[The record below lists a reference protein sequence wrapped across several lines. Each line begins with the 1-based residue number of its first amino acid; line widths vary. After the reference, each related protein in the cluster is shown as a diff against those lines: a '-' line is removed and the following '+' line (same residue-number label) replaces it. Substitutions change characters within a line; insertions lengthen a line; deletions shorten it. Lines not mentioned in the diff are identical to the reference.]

1 MRRSRLLLLALLAS
15 LTGCS
20 SPTDA
25 TDGLAPPSAPRLV
38 AVRKNFIALDVSPSQ
53 VSVAAGATQPFTA
66 TGRRADGST
75 SVVTPTWTAT
85 GGTISSAGLYAAGTT
100 GGTYRVVAATGNLAD
115 TSVVTV
121 TVATTSIRTLTSLV
135 LTPASAALVAGA
147 TQQFT
152 VAATWSDG
160 ATTAPALTWS
170 ATGGSVSSGGLYT
183 AGTTGGTFRVLAAS
197 DTRADTSAVTIT
209 VATGTTP
216 TPAADFVNA
225 PLSGWTTI
233 ASLTWS
239 QPVPYRRDPIYESDN
254 GTHLVDWGDDDPY
267 REWGRQ
273 AAVVADAST
282 PGAVPSSLELRLPAG
297 LTGGYAATKIGNH
310 PNWTGSGPL
319 WWSPSLNTGYLY
331 VGMWVR
337 FSPSYTL
344 NGNVGQKIFYL
355 KSDLAANAKLN
366 HMIGLMVNDG
376 NGGNQLW
383 PTYEP
388 QNPYNRYKVPETT
401 INNLNDGR
409 WHQLEYLQLANTPG
423 LANGTLKIW
432 VDGRLEGTWT
442 NAKFFD
448 TGQVASVNR
457 LEINPIYGGGTNAVP
472 VNQWIR
478 LGPVLVKTR

>member
-1 MRRSRLLLLALLAS
+1 MRRTHLPLLALLAS
-15 LTGCS
+15 LMACS
-20 SPTDA
+20 SSTDTTDA
-25 TDGLAPPSAPRLV
+25 LEPPSAPRLA
-38 AVRKNFIALDVSPSQ
+38 AVRKNLIALDVTPSQ
-53 VSVAAGATQPFTA
+53 VSVAAGATQQFA
-66 TGRRADGST
+66 ASGRRADGST
-75 SVVTPTWTAT
+75 SAVTPTWSAT
-85 GGTISSAGLYAAGTT
+85 GGSISSTGLYSAGTA
-100 GGTYRVVAATGNLAD
+100 GGTYRVVASSGNLSD

-121 TVATTSIRTLTSLV
+121 TVTTTSVRTLTSLV
-135 LTPASAALVAGA
+135 LTPATAALVAGGI
-147 TQQFT
+147 QQFA

-160 ATTAPALTWS
+160 TTTAPALTWS

-183 AGTTGGTFRVLAAS
+183 AGTTGGTFRVVAAS
-197 DTRADTSAVTIT
+197 GTHADTSSVTIT
-209 VATGTTP
+209 VPTTTAP
-216 TPAADFVNA
+216 ADFVNA
-225 PLSGWTTI
+225 PLSGWTTM

-239 QPVPYRRDPIYESDN
+239 QPIPYRRDPIYETDN

-282 PGAVPSSLELRLPAG
+282 PGTVPSSLELRLPAG

-310 PNWTGSGPL
+310 PNWTGNGPL

-337 FSPSYTL
+337 FSPGYTL

-366 HMIGLMVNDG
+366 HMVGLMVNDG
-376 NGGNQLW
+376 VGGNQLW

-388 QNPYNRYKVPETT
+388 QNPYNRYKVPETFA
-401 INNLNDGR
+401 NNLNDGR

-448 TGQVASVNR
+448 VGQVASVNR

-478 LGPVLVKTR
+478 LGPVLVKSR